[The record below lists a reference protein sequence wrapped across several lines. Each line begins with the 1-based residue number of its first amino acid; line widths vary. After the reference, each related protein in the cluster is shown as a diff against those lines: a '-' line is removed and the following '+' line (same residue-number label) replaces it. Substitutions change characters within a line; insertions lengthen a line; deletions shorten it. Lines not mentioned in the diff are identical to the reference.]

1 MKKLFFSLALS
12 LIVLSVN
19 ISAQVLDKDTEA
31 ATKKLFHPDLI
42 GVELKLQG
50 EYFGKDGE
58 KQVGVQVVARGGK
71 SFHALVL
78 DGGLPGAGWDGGKY
92 SLLESGPLAD
102 GRVEFRSPNDEGT
115 SAGLDDKRVFPA
127 D

>member
-50 EYFGKDGE
+50 EYVGKDGE
-58 KQVGVQVVARGGK
+58 KQVGVQVVRRLRTQTGRAPLPPRAR
-71 SFHALVL
+71 H
-78 DGGLPGAGWDGGKY
+78 GAPRRRWQ
-92 SLLESGPLAD
+92 
-102 GRVEFRSPNDEGT
+102 R
-115 SAGLDDKRVFPA
+115 
-127 D
+127 

>member
-42 GVELKLQG
+42 GEI
-50 EYFGKDGE
+50 
-58 KQVGVQVVARGGK
+58 
-71 SFHALVL
+71 
-78 DGGLPGAGWDGGKY
+78 
-92 SLLESGPLAD
+92 
-102 GRVEFRSPNDEGT
+102 GRAHV
-115 SAGLDDKRVFPA
+115 
-127 D
+127 